1 MLMYFIYQITNTVNN
16 KLYIGQTNN
25 SNLRWSQ
32 HKSNAKYNKSGQV
45 VTRAMVKYGVDAF
58 KFDVIATCKSQE
70 DVNQTEAQLIKQ
82 YGSRNPLKGYN
93 VDIGG
98 FVEPRPA
105 EIGLRIS
112 DSLKKHYET
121 HDSKRKGTTVSDDVK
136 KKMSESAMGKAGTN
150 EGKKFDDE
158 WRLAIAK
165 ARSGMESKAHRRFSE
180 EVEKEIC
187 RLYVEEEMS
196 GYALGKKFDCYRTS
210 IADILKR
217 YNIETRKSNY
227 TGHSNGC
234 NKFTL
239 EQELEICEIYK
250 SGKVSRRELSKI
262 NKCSVTTIGSILLR
276 NGIR

>member
-1 MLMYFIYQITNTVNN
+1 MYFIYQITNTTNN

-25 SNLRWSQ
+25 SDLRWSQ
-32 HKSNAKYNKSGQV
+32 HKSNAKYNKGGQV

-82 YGSRNPLKGYN
+82 YDTRNPFKGYN
-93 VDIGG
+93 VDVGG
-98 FVEPRPA
+98 FVSPRPA

-121 HDSKRKGTTVSDDVK
+121 HDSKRKGTTVSEDVK

-150 EGKKFDDE
+150 EGKTFDNE

-165 ARSGMESKAHRRFSE
+165 SRTGVESKAHRRFSD

-196 GYALGKKFDCYRTS
+196 GYALGKKFDCSGSVIR
-210 IADILKR
+210 DILKR
-217 YNIETRKSNY
+217 NNIVSRKSNY
-227 TGHSNGC
+227 TGHSNGK
-234 NKFTL
+234 NIFTI
-239 EQELEICEIYK
+239 EKELEICELYK
-250 SGKVSRRELSKI
+250 GGTVSRRELAIKYSCGK
-262 NKCSVTTIGSILLR
+262 TTIRDILIR
-276 NGIR
+276 NEIR